1 MSADLPG
8 APGPGPGRVSGPGPA
23 SAASSASASAAS
35 ASDISAPSTDGWL
48 RLDWRRVVVFTVL
61 GAGLAVGAGLPTALA
76 VLAKVPSGW
85 AVALATGWIVLPLG
99 GGALAGYVGWRRT
112 RYRIGPE
119 RAELHTGLLLV
130 KRRSLA
136 RERIRSVDL
145 TAHPLLRILGLV
157 KVRIGTGEHSAGGES
172 TLELDPVTRAEGER
186 LRRVLLDRA
195 AAEPEGSYHQGELAA
210 LDPGWIRYAPV
221 SFVAPALA
229 GAAFGGL
236 MQISDWFGVQDKVVH
251 WAGDRFHD
259 TPLGWIVLTVAV
271 AALVVGVGGA
281 LGLWVEMWWNYR
293 LEREPGGTLRV
304 RRGLLTSR
312 SISIEERRLRG
323 VELVEPLGVRLCGAA
338 RLDAIA
344 TGLAKSD
351 DDEHAEDKTL
361 LPPVPRA
368 VAAEVAAR
376 VLREPTAPLGIAPI
390 APAPIAPAPIAPA
403 PIAPAPPGAAPPGA
417 APPSAAPPS
426 AASAGAAPPA
436 SAPPSAA
443 PLGIAPTAPTSPGAP
458 TDVAPTAP
466 APTTP
471 ISPGAPTGVAPA
483 GPVLTPHPR
492 AARGRRLRWAGL
504 AVLAPVAVLA
514 LLGVLLTPV
523 LFYVAAGCA
532 GAGVPLAVALALD
545 AYRNLGHGVDGA
557 YLVARSGTVRRATV
571 ALQRGGVIGWTVK
584 QSVFQRRAGLLTLT
598 ATTAAG
604 AGAYS
609 VRDAAEAEGLAFAA
623 EAVPGLLEPFLIRE
637 LVPRDVAAPR

>member
-1 MSADLPG
+1 MSGDLPG
-8 APGPGPGRVSGPGPA
+8 ASGPVPEPA
-23 SAASSASASAAS
+23 PADA
-35 ASDISAPSTDGWL
+35 WL
-48 RLDWRRVVVFTVL
+48 RLDRRRVLVSTVL
-61 GAGLAVGAGLPTALA
+61 GAGLALGAGLPTALA
-76 VLAKVPSGW
+76 MLGRAPAGW
-85 AVALATGWIVLPLG
+85 AFAVLFGWIVLPLG

-145 TAHPLLRILGLV
+145 TANPLLRILGLV
-157 KVRIGTGEHSAGGES
+157 HVRIGTGEQSGGES
-172 TLELDPVTRAEGER
+172 TLELDAVTRAEGER
-186 LRRVLLDRA
+186 LRRVLLARETA
-195 AAEPEGSYHQGELAA
+195 GPEDAHRTGELAA

-236 MQISDWFGVQDKVVH
+236 MQISDWFGVQGKVVH

-259 TPLGWIVLTVAV
+259 TPLGWIVLTLVA
-271 AALVVGVGGA
+271 AALVVGAGGA

-323 VELVEPLGVRLCGAA
+323 VELVEPLGIRLCGAA

-344 TGLAKSD
+344 TGLAKSE
-351 DDEHAEDKTL
+351 DDEHADHKTL
-361 LPPVPRA
+361 LPPAPRA

-376 VLREPTAPLGIAPI
+376 VLREPA
-390 APAPIAPAPIAPA
+390 
-403 PIAPAPPGAAPPGA
+403 
-417 APPSAAPPS
+417 
-426 AASAGAAPPA
+426 
-436 SAPPSAA
+436 
-443 PLGIAPTAPTSPGAP
+443 
-458 TDVAPTAP
+458 
-466 APTTP
+466 
-471 ISPGAPTGVAPA
+471 APTGAA
-483 GPVLTPHPR
+483 LTAHPR
-492 AARGRRLRWAGL
+492 AARARRLRWALL
-504 AVLAPVAVLA
+504 AVLVPVAVLA
-514 LLGVLLTPV
+514 LLGALLTPV
-523 LFYVAAGCA
+523 LLYVAAGCA
-532 GAGVPLAVALALD
+532 AAGVPPAVALALD
-545 AYRNLGHGVDGA
+545 AYRNLGHGLDGA

-637 LVPRDVAAPR
+637 PGPGGSADAC